1 MEENSFSA
9 QELTQYKDNFNE
21 KDFWKKLRR
30 IACKAGSKVLY
41 YALVLYY
48 TFVDENTP
56 ARYKAVIAGA
66 LGYFILP
73 LDFIPDFFPFTG
85 MADDWAALV
94 AAVTYVATA
103 ITPEIKAKARLKLKD
118 IKL

>member
-85 MADDWAALV
+85 MV
-94 AAVTYVATA
+94 AAVAYVATA